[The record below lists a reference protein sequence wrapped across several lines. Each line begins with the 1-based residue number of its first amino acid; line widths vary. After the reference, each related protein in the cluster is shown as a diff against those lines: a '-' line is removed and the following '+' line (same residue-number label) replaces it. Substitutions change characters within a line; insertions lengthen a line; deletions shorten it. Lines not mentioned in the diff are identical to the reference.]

1 MSKATRSGHNAA
13 ACTEARED
21 GFSLLECVFAMV
33 IIMIALLGVVHSIT
47 YAIIYNAGNAT
58 RSQTV
63 AILQQEVEML
73 RAAKFTPQ
81 ATDSYAPTGTV
92 CRTDGLRD
100 ITGGKK
106 TACTLAAPN
115 GGQFLVTT
123 WVDDDPFTVN
133 AADTPDI
140 NANTTFKEIT
150 VRVQLATPSP
160 GWQNSVVVESVLRRT
175 KGN

>member
-1 MSKATRSGHNAA
+1 MSKENQTQLGTAA
-13 ACTEARED
+13 RADAREK

-63 AILQQEVEML
+63 AILQREIELL

-81 ATDSYAPTGTV
+81 ATDNFGPSGSV

-106 TACTLAAPN
+106 TPCTLAAPN
-115 GGQFLVTT
+115 GGQFMVTT

-133 AADTPDI
+133 PVDTPDV